1 MKKII
6 QNKEDKTIEL
16 NQVTEDD
23 TVFVKKDGKIVGV
36 LAFTGSYYAIEI
48 GKIDY
53 LSSFSES
60 KKESMEQAIKLG
72 YELFIED

>member
-6 QNKEDKTIEL
+6 QNKESTTIEL
-16 NQVTEDD
+16 SQVKEDD
-23 TVFVKKDGKIVGV
+23 TVFVKKDSKFVGV
-36 LAFTGSYYAIEI
+36 LAFTGARYAIEI

-53 LSSFSES
+53 LSNFSDS